1 MRTIDG
7 QYTKNRS
14 FKHRISR
21 DTKLMFHIIKM
32 VFQYVFVGSRIRIIY
47 KLKEWQGKKYWVDE
61 GRYP

>member
-1 MRTIDG
+1 
-7 QYTKNRS
+7 
-14 FKHRISR
+14 
-21 DTKLMFHIIKM
+21 MFHIIKM